1 MLLLKTSAHGC
12 IKSSSCWRL
21 NDVKDFISVLA
32 CGITQQLRL
41 FGLWDFSK
49 WRGSTCSSRNFST
62 GVCFLWRWWGC
73 HVASGRQSGVLPSL
87 NFFASLGE
95 WNHLLSVKGSEGKE
109 ERFFFFF
116 LSNKVLC
123 SKLIDKILV
132 WLCTCFKSLPK
143 SLVSEVVCNRLKYI
157 KVYFCVKLF

>member
-1 MLLLKTSAHGC
+1 MLLLKTSARGC

-49 WRGSTCSSRNFST
+49 WRVSTCSCKNFST

-73 HVASGRQSGVLPSL
+73 HVASGRQSGMLPSL
-87 NFFASLGE
+87 NFFASRSK

-109 ERFFFFF
+109 ERFFFF
-116 LSNKVLC
+116 LSNTKCYVVNSL
-123 SKLIDKILV
+123 
-132 WLCTCFKSLPK
+132 TKSLFGFVVVSK
-143 SLVSEVVCNRLKYI
+143 AFLRTLSLK
-157 KVYFCVKLF
+157 

>member
-1 MLLLKTSAHGC
+1 MMSKTLSLFWHGVSH
-12 IKSSSCWRL
+12 SSWGSL
-21 NDVKDFISVLA
+21 V
-32 CGITQQLRL
+32 CGI
-41 FGLWDFSK
+41 FPSE
-49 WRGSTCSSRNFST
+49 RGSTCSSRNFNT

-73 HVASGRQSGVLPSL
+73 RVSSGRQSGMLPSL
-87 NFFASLGE
+87 NFFASLSE

-109 ERFFFFF
+109 ERFFFF

-143 SLVSEVVCNRLKYI
+143 NLVSEVVCNRLKYI
-157 KVYFCVKLF
+157 KVYFYVKLF

>member
-1 MLLLKTSAHGC
+1 MLLLKTSARGC

-49 WRGSTCSSRNFST
+49 WRGSACCSKNFST

-73 HVASGRQSGVLPSL
+73 HVASGRQSGMLPSL

-109 ERFFFFF
+109 ECFFF
-116 LSNKVLC
+116 LLCNKVLC

-132 WLCTCFKSLPK
+132 WLSTRFKSFPK
-143 SLVSEVVCNRLKYI
+143 NLLSEVVSNRLKYI
-157 KVYFCVKLF
+157 

>member
-116 LSNKVLC
+116 WVTKYCVVNSL
-123 SKLIDKILV
+123 
-132 WLCTCFKSLPK
+132 TKSLFGFVLVLK
-143 SLVSEVVCNRLKYI
+143 AFLKALSLK
-157 KVYFCVKLF
+157 

>member
-1 MLLLKTSAHGC
+1 MLLLKTSARGC

-32 CGITQQLRL
+32 WGITQQLRL
-41 FGLWDFSK
+41 FGLWDFSSGGDEDVVFRPEGNLECCPH
-49 WRGSTCSSRNFST
+49 WISLQVSVNEII
-62 GVCFLWRWWGC
+62 CFLSKDLR
-73 HVASGRQSGVLPSL
+73 GR
-87 NFFASLGE
+87 
-95 WNHLLSVKGSEGKE
+95 KKD
-109 ERFFFFF
+109 FFFF

-143 SLVSEVVCNRLKYI
+143 NLVSEVVCNRLKYI

>member
-1 MLLLKTSAHGC
+1 MLLLKTSARGC
-12 IKSSSCWRL
+12 IKNSSCWRL

-32 CGITQQLRL
+32 CGIIQQLRL

-49 WRGSTCSSRNFST
+49 WGGSTCSSRNFST

-73 HVASGRQSGVLPSL
+73 HVVSGRQSGMLPSL
-87 NFFASLGE
+87 NFFASLSE
-95 WNHLLSVKGSEGKE
+95 WNHLLSVKGSGGKE
-109 ERFFFFF
+109 EGFF

-132 WLCTCFKSLPK
+132 WLCTCFKTLPQNLI
-143 SLVSEVVCNRLKYI
+143 SELVGNRLKYI
-157 KVYFCVKLF
+157 EVYFCVKLF

>member
-1 MLLLKTSAHGC
+1 MLLLKTSARGC

-73 HVASGRQSGVLPSL
+73 HVASGRQSGMLPSL

-109 ERFFFFF
+109 ERFFFFIFWVTKYCVVNSLTESLFGFVLVLKAF
-116 LSNKVLC
+116 LKAL
-123 SKLIDKILV
+123 
-132 WLCTCFKSLPK
+132 SLK
-143 SLVSEVVCNRLKYI
+143 
-157 KVYFCVKLF
+157 

>member
-1 MLLLKTSAHGC
+1 MLLLKTSARGC

-109 ERFFFFF
+109 ERFFFFWVTKYCVVNS
-116 LSNKVLC
+116 L
-123 SKLIDKILV
+123 
-132 WLCTCFKSLPK
+132 TKSLFGFVLVLK
-143 SLVSEVVCNRLKYI
+143 AFLKALSLK
-157 KVYFCVKLF
+157 